1 MKGEAVTYGKSKQ
14 EGKCGAA
21 GSGERTAPYLEN
33 RNLRKTVR
41 F

>member
-1 MKGEAVTYGKSKQ
+1 MME
-14 EGKCGAA
+14 EGKCGAT

-33 RNLRKTVR
+33 RNLRTTVR